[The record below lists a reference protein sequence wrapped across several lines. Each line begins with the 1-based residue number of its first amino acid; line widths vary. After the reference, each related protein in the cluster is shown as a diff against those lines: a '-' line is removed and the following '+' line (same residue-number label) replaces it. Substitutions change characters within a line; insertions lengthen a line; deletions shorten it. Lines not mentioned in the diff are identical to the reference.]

1 MNQNLWLFLLTVAVI
16 VVIAMIWPGQKA
28 SDDETL
34 NSQDWRIQDL
44 KEDAGDESHDET
56 PRR

>member
-1 MNQNLWLFLLTVAVI
+1 MNQHLLLFLLAVAVI

-44 KEDAGDESHDET
+44 KEDAGDESNDET
-56 PRR
+56 PRG